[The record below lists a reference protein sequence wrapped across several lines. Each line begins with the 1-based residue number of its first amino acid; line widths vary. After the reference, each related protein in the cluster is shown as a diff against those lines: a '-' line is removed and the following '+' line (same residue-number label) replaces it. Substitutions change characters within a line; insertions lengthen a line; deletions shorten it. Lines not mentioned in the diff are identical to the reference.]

1 MYLVIRTVIF
11 HIMCIILFTFIYY
24 SLRGQ
29 FKHMNKDRKYETI
42 YDFLLLSVSMQ
53 GSIGFS
59 DLMPVTSVCKLIITL
74 QILLMMSTHLITI
87 YFLTL

>member
-1 MYLVIRTVIF
+1 MYIIIRTLIF
-11 HIMCIILFTFIYY
+11 HITCIVLFTFIYY
-24 SLRGQ
+24 SFRRQ
-29 FKHMNKDRKYETI
+29 FKHMNKDSKYETI

-59 DLMPVTSVCKLIITL
+59 DLMPVTSFCKLLLTL